1 MAEAYGF
8 FDGDAEYGQ
17 EEFNQY
23 FNAFLRSGVMVED
36 DGQMGMKVSR
46 SSSTGNIAYQ
56 VAVGMAI
63 LRGFW
68 FRNAQPTTL
77 NLTSISSLSRY
88 VRIVVRLSVTEKK
101 VELAVK
107 YGNRATNPVLPTLQ
121 RDSEVYEISLAKIL
135 QKPSSSA
142 TILTDERSDP
152 TVCGAI
158 RPRETTEYD
167 TLLKQQQEQWNTW
180 FESQQGAIGAQRQID
195 IQATQPEG
203 QVAGR
208 IWIKTY

>member
-1 MAEAYGF
+1 MAETYGF

-36 DGQMGMKVSR
+36 SGQMGMKVTKA
-46 SSSTGNIAYQ
+46 SSTNNYTYS
-56 VAVGMAI
+56 VSTGMAI
-63 LRGFW
+63 LQGYW
-68 FRNAQPTTL
+68 FKNAQTTTL
-77 NLTSISSLSRY
+77 TLTSSGTSNRY
-88 VRIVVRLSVTEKK
+88 ARIVARLTLASKK
-101 VELAVK
+101 IELAVK
-107 YGNRATNPVLPTLQ
+107 YGSKATNPVVPALQ
-121 RDSEVYEISLAKIL
+121 RSGGIYEISLARIL
-135 QKPSSSA
+135 QKASGAPV
-142 TILTDERSDP
+142 LTDERSDP

-167 TLLKQQQEQWNTW
+167 TLLKQQQEQWDAW